1 MKRAELI
8 IGKNYYINKANDWQ
22 DNHYS
27 VTKSYAKT
35 AQGIY
40 NHKVTVVETQLKTE
54 YDKQRRTRDVLIRNH
69 QGKEIWVA
77 LNHIRCEWVEAVKI
91 LTDDRR
97 KRTGYD
103 DRGFKYQRHLQR
115 KMQKEQIEPAI
126 KGLCAEIERVTGEY
140 VYRSASIESLE
151 LKTLLTLT
159 QALSVIKTELT
170 AVA

>member
-8 IGKNYYINKANDWQ
+8 IGKNYYVNKANDWQ

-35 AQGIY
+35 AEGIAH
-40 NHKVTVVETQLKTE
+40 HKVTVVETQLKTE
-54 YDKQRRTRDVLIRNH
+54 YDKQRRTREVLIRNS
-69 QGKEIWVA
+69 QGLERWIA
-77 LNHIRCEWVEAVKI
+77 LSHIRCEWIEAVKI

-97 KRTGYD
+97 KRVGYN
-103 DRGFKYQRHLQR
+103 DRGFQYQRHLQR

-126 KGLCAEIERVTGEY
+126 KALCTEIERVTGEY

-151 LKTLLTLT
+151 LKTLLALT